1 MKQRTNKKF
10 KSVNEKSWY
19 GLFYGQEPRD
29 KTNIKK
35 VTMIPTNLNQCKICS
50 DGKSVYSNSQFY
62 PGDIIEVCPTKSI
75 DKLSLYTKDMRDIV
89 FEVIPNEK
97 YVIPFGYCQY
107 YDVISKS
114 NPDPNCDYMWDGDNN
129 KIVIRALN
137 RILKNT
143 KLVLNI
149 RK

>member
-1 MKQRTNKKF
+1 MERRTNNKF

-19 GLFYGQEPRD
+19 GLFYGQEPRNRE
-29 KTNIKK
+29 NIKK
-35 VTMIPTNLNQCKICS
+35 VNMIPTNLNQCKICS
-50 DGKSVYSNSQFY
+50 DGKSVYSNSCFY
-62 PGDIIEVCPTKSI
+62 PGDIIEICPTKLI

-89 FEVIPNEK
+89 FEVIPHEK

-107 YDVISKS
+107 YDVITRQ
-114 NPDPNCDYMWDGDNN
+114 NPDPNCDYEWDEPSN

-137 RILKNT
+137 KIPRKT

>member
-62 PGDIIEVCPTKSI
+62 PGDIIEICPTKSI
-75 DKLSLYTKDMRDIV
+75 DKLSLYTKDMRDMVSRSGVVQNLKTVGNSAKTHIADTLSKV
-89 FEVIPNEK
+89 AKTTSCRKRSIEMALSALLEK
-97 YVIPFGYCQY
+97 
-107 YDVISKS
+107 
-114 NPDPNCDYMWDGDNN
+114 
-129 KIVIRALN
+129 
-137 RILKNT
+137 
-143 KLVLNI
+143 
-149 RK
+149 

>member
-1 MKQRTNKKF
+1 MERRTNNKF

-19 GLFYGQEPRD
+19 GLFYGQEPRNRE
-29 KTNIKK
+29 NIKK
-35 VTMIPTNLNQCKICS
+35 VNMIPTNLNQCKICS
-50 DGKSVYSNSQFY
+50 DGKSVYSNSCFY
-62 PGDIIEVCPTKSI
+62 TGDIIEICPTKTI

-107 YDVISKS
+107 YDVITKQT
-114 NPDPNCDYMWDGDNN
+114 PDPNCDYEWDESSN

-137 RILKNT
+137 KIPRKT